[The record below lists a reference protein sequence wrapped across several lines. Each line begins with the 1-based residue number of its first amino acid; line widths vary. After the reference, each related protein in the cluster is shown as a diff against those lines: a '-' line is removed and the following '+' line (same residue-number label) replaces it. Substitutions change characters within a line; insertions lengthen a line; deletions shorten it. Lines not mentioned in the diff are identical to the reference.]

1 MDLNKLDT
9 SCIRENEN
17 TAMSDEAKSLL
28 NDMRSKIPALKMAD
42 TFINAVDDSLSQAE
56 EDRVL
61 QQITDEAMKE
71 GISLEERLRKDKQVS
86 DLIDQIGLMNPAVAK
101 RAIQLE
107 LQRRRIA
114 QNKIDGLKKPKSKE
128 VLKRRAKN
136 KMASKQRKR

>member
-9 SCIRENEN
+9 SCFRENEN
-17 TAMSDEAKSLL
+17 LEMSEEARSLL
-28 NDMRSKIPALKMAD
+28 NDMKTKIPALNMAN
-42 TFINAVDDSLSQAE
+42 TFINAVDESISSIE
-56 EDRVL
+56 EGKIL
-61 QQITDEAMKE
+61 QQITDEAKKE
-71 GISLEERLRKDKQVS
+71 GISLEQRLRKDKQVS

-114 QNKIDGLKKPKSKE
+114 QSKIDGIKKPKSKE